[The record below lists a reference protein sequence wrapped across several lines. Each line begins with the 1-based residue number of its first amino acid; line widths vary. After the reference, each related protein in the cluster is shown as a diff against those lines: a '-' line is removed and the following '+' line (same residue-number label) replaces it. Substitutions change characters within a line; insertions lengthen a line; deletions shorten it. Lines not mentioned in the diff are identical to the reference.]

1 MALSPQARRD
11 TALLF
16 GSVASFFL
24 SVSMLVPTLPL
35 YVRSLGGD
43 PVQIG
48 IVVGSFSIGVLI
60 VRPWV
65 GHAVDSRGRRPTLLM
80 GGLLVAAMSP
90 LYIWLTALAALIA
103 VRIFHG
109 IGLSAFTSGSTTLVA
124 DLSPPGRRTEFLGY
138 LSTAGILAFALGP
151 LAGIEIVER
160 WGFRAL
166 FFAVTACALA
176 ALACGAGLSSRP
188 RPPARTSRAD
198 YRKALVRRD
207 VLVPTATLLM
217 VTLAHGGLFAFVP
230 ILLEDRLSFDFG
242 LFFVAYAAAS
252 LVIRLVVGRIA
263 RLWGDGPLVWA
274 GLALYAAGLALVPLV
289 HDRLSMV
296 LPAVLLG
303 VGFGAYQPAV
313 YGIVANAA
321 SDRTRGMV
329 LSMFLAAFDAGMS
342 LGGLVSG
349 PVVASHGIPTLLHG
363 LSVVPL
369 AAAAVFVVGLGW
381 MPAPCP
387 PAEAGDPRVA
397 T

>member
-166 FFAVTACALA
+166 FLAVTACALA

>member
-1 MALSPQARRD
+1 
-11 TALLF
+11 
-16 GSVASFFL
+16 
-24 SVSMLVPTLPL
+24 
-35 YVRSLGGD
+35 
-43 PVQIG
+43 
-48 IVVGSFSIGVLI
+48 
-60 VRPWV
+60 
-65 GHAVDSRGRRPTLLM
+65 
-80 GGLLVAAMSP
+80 MSP
-90 LYIWLTALAALIA
+90 LYIWLTGLAALIA

-387 PAEAGDPRVA
+387 SAEAGDPRVA

>member
-1 MALSPQARRD
+1 LALSPQARRD

-387 PAEAGDPRVA
+387 SAEAGDPRVA

>member
-1 MALSPQARRD
+1 
-11 TALLF
+11 
-16 GSVASFFL
+16 
-24 SVSMLVPTLPL
+24 VPTLPL

-43 PVQIG
+43 PIQIG

-80 GGLLVAAMSP
+80 GVLMVAAVSP
-90 LYIWLTALAALIA
+90 LYIWFTGLAAMIG
-103 VRIFHG
+103 VRILHG

-124 DLSPPGRRTEFLGY
+124 DLAPPGRRTEFLSY
-138 LSTAGILAFALGP
+138 LSTAGILAFALAP
-151 LAGIEIVER
+151 IAGIEIAER

-166 FFAVTACALA
+166 FLAVTACALVS
-176 ALACGAGLSSRP
+176 LACGAGLSRWP
-188 RPPARTSRAD
+188 RPPIRTSRAD
-198 YRKALVRRD
+198 YRNALVRRE

-263 RLWGDGPLVWA
+263 RVWGDGPLVWT
-274 GLALYAAGLALVPLV
+274 GLALYGAGMALVPFVRDSLTMIV
-289 HDRLSMV
+289 
-296 LPAVLLG
+296 PAVLLG
-303 VGFGAYQPAV
+303 IGFSAYQPAV

-321 SDRTRGMV
+321 TDRTRGMV
-329 LSMFLAAFDAGMS
+329 LSIFLAAFDAGMS

-349 PVVASHGIPTLLHG
+349 LVVAIYDIPTLIFG
-363 LSVVPL
+363 LSVVPF
-369 AAAAVFVVGLGW
+369 AAVAVFVAGLGW
-381 MPAPCP
+381 LPAPCP
-387 PAEAGDPRVA
+387 QAETGEARVA

>member
-35 YVRSLGGD
+35 YVRSLGGS

-48 IVVGSFSIGVLI
+48 LVVGSFSVGVLV

-65 GHAVDSRGRRPTLLM
+65 GHAVDSRGRRPILLL
-80 GGLLVAAMSP
+80 GGLLVVAMSP
-90 LYIWLTALAALIA
+90 LYIWFTALAAMIA
-103 VRIFHG
+103 VRIVHG

-124 DLSPPGRRTEFLGY
+124 DLSPAGRRTEFLSY
-138 LSTAGILAFALGP
+138 LSIAGILAFALGP
-151 LAGIEIVER
+151 VAGIEIAER

-166 FFAVTACALA
+166 FLAVTVCAMA
-176 ALACGAGLSSRP
+176 SLACGAGLSRWP
-188 RPPARTSRAD
+188 RPPTRTSRAD
-198 YRKALVRRD
+198 YRRALVRRD

-230 ILLEDRLSFDFG
+230 ILLEARLSFDFG

-252 LVIRLVVGRIA
+252 LIVRLVVGRIA

-274 GLALYAAGLALVPLV
+274 GLALYGTGLALVPFV
-289 HDRLSMV
+289 HDTFSMI
-296 LPAVLLG
+296 LPAALLG

-321 SDRTRGMV
+321 SDQTRGMV

-349 PVVASHGIPTLLHG
+349 PVVAAYGIPALLHG
-363 LSVVPL
+363 LAVVPV

-381 MPAPCP
+381 TPAPCP
-387 PAEAGDPRVA
+387 PAATGEARVA

>member
-1 MALSPQARRD
+1 LALSPQARRD

-90 LYIWLTALAALIA
+90 LYIWLTGLAALIA

-387 PAEAGDPRVA
+387 SAEAGDPRVA

>member
-1 MALSPQARRD
+1 LALSPQARRD

-65 GHAVDSRGRRPTLLM
+65 GHAVDTRGRRPTLLL
-80 GGLLVAAMSP
+80 GGLLVAVMSP

-387 PAEAGDPRVA
+387 SAEAGDPRVA